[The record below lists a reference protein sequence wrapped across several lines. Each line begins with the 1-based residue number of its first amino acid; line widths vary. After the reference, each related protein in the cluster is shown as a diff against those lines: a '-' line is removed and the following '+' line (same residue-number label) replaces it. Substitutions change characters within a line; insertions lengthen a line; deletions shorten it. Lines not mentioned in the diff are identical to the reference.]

1 MSTPYLTQ
9 DGRCLTLA
17 VRVCPNA
24 HRAGVEGVWN
34 GTHLKIA
41 LTAPPVDG
49 KANEA
54 LIACLAD
61 LLSVRKSAITLL
73 SGQTGRVKR
82 LMIQFPDSAT
92 AAQAARHLTDLV

>member
-1 MSTPYLTQ
+1 MNTPYLTQ

-24 HRAGVEGVWN
+24 HRAGVEGLWN
-34 GTHLKIA
+34 GSHLKIA

-49 KANEA
+49 KANEV
-54 LIACLAD
+54 LITCLAD
-61 LLSVRKSAITLL
+61 LLSVRKSAITLV

-82 LMIQFPDSAT
+82 LVIQFSDSSAAT
-92 AAQAARHLTDLV
+92 AAAQHLTDLI